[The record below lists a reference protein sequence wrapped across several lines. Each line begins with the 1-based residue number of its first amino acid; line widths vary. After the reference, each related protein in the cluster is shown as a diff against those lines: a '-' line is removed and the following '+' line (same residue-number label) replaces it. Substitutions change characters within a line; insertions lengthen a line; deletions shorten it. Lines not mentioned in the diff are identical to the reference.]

1 MSASQNKKKTL
12 SLGLALIPV
21 ISMLLLLII
30 GYGIMGLRIEPLLLC
45 SAAVAAGIAW
55 WQGYCWEDIINSVVD
70 KLAKAMPVIMI
81 LICVGGLIGTWMFS
95 GTIPYMVYWGLKLIS
110 PEYILIAAFF
120 LTSVV
125 SVCTGTSWGSA
136 GTVGVALMGVAAGL
150 DVSLAAAAGAVVSGA
165 YFGDKISPLSDSTNF
180 AAIVADTTLF
190 EHIQHLLW
198 TTLPS
203 FLLAAVVYLIAGHS
217 NMLGEVATPQR
228 VTDIIHSLESLY
240 HFNIVL
246 ILPPVIV
253 LWGAIRKKP
262 VIPLMLSACVLALF
276 LGVIMQGLSIKQGL
290 DAFIDGFDIA
300 MFPQGAEGVVA
311 DVPRLLNRGGMFSMM
326 GTILLVFCAFSFAG
340 ALTLTGAL
348 TIIINRLLTIIHSVG
363 QLIAATIGTTILV
376 TGATS
381 DGKLALLVP
390 AELFKDAY
398 RRMGLDTKNLSRTI
412 EDAGTVIEPLLPWTS
427 AGVYMATTLG
437 VSTLDLLPWAIQC
450 YAAIFF
456 ALIYGFSGIGIA
468 RTASASEK
476 SPLLCEAYD
485 VTLISDE
492 IWADLLLPGE
502 TFTSVLH
509 LGERWHKRVISAT
522 AASKTFGLSS
532 LRISNFLIPDPT
544 LRQRFLSRLDAHG
557 LDVFNALSVQAA
569 TTAWNESRQWL
580 DSLLDYL
587 AENRRWFVEQATEH
601 LPWARIV
608 PAQGTYLLW
617 MDCKKL
623 GLDDEQLKWVMADVA
638 GIAPSMGSGFGP
650 AGSGFIRLNLGCP
663 RTYLEMAIDGLKRIS
678 VKTIKGIPTGG

>member
-253 LWGAIRKKP
+253 LWGAIRK
-262 VIPLMLSACVLALF
+262 
-276 LGVIMQGLSIKQGL
+276 
-290 DAFIDGFDIA
+290 
-300 MFPQGAEGVVA
+300 
-311 DVPRLLNRGGMFSMM
+311 
-326 GTILLVFCAFSFAG
+326 
-340 ALTLTGAL
+340 
-348 TIIINRLLTIIHSVG
+348 
-363 QLIAATIGTTILV
+363 
-376 TGATS
+376 
-381 DGKLALLVP
+381 
-390 AELFKDAY
+390 
-398 RRMGLDTKNLSRTI
+398 
-412 EDAGTVIEPLLPWTS
+412 
-427 AGVYMATTLG
+427 
-437 VSTLDLLPWAIQC
+437 
-450 YAAIFF
+450 
-456 ALIYGFSGIGIA
+456 
-468 RTASASEK
+468 
-476 SPLLCEAYD
+476 
-485 VTLISDE
+485 
-492 IWADLLLPGE
+492 
-502 TFTSVLH
+502 
-509 LGERWHKRVISAT
+509 
-522 AASKTFGLSS
+522 
-532 LRISNFLIPDPT
+532 
-544 LRQRFLSRLDAHG
+544 
-557 LDVFNALSVQAA
+557 
-569 TTAWNESRQWL
+569 
-580 DSLLDYL
+580 
-587 AENRRWFVEQATEH
+587 
-601 LPWARIV
+601 
-608 PAQGTYLLW
+608 

-678 VKTIKGIPTGG
+678 VKSIKGAPTGG

>member
-1 MSASQNKKKTL
+1 MNAKQNNKKTL
-12 SLGLALIPV
+12 SLGLALLPIV
-21 ISMLLLLII
+21 AMLALLIV
-30 GYGIMGLRIEPLLLC
+30 GYGVAGLRIEPLLLS
-45 SAAVAAGIAW
+45 SAAIAAALAL
-55 WQGYCWEDIINSVVD
+55 WQGYSWDEIIDSIVS

-110 PEYILIAAFF
+110 PQYILIAAFF

-150 DVSLAAAAGAVVSGA
+150 DVSLPAAAGAVVSGA

-190 EHIQHLLW
+190 EHIQHLLY
-198 TTLPS
+198 TTIPS
-203 FLLAAVVYLIAGHS
+203 FLLAAAVYLLAGHS
-217 NMLGEVATPQR
+217 DMIGNVATPQR
-228 VTDIIHSLESLY
+228 VTDIIATLEGLY

-246 ILPPVIV
+246 ILPPVLV
-253 LWGAIRKKP
+253 LWGAVRKKP
-262 VIPLMLSACVLALF
+262 VIPLMLFACLLAII
-276 LGVIMQGLSIKQGL
+276 LGIALQGLSLKQGL
-290 DAFIDGFDIA
+290 DAFMDGFNIT
-300 MFPQGAEGVVA
+300 MFDHGSAGVVA

-326 GTILLVFCAFSFAG
+326 STILLVFCAFSFAG

-348 TIIINRLLTIIHSVG
+348 TVIINRLLTVIRTTG

-398 RRMGLDTKNLSRTI
+398 RRMGLDNKNLSRTV

-456 ALIYGFSGIGIA
+456 ALIYGFTGFGIA
-468 RTASASEK
+468 R
-476 SPLLCEAYD
+476 
-485 VTLISDE
+485 
-492 IWADLLLPGE
+492 LPQ
-502 TFTSVLH
+502 
-509 LGERWHKRVISAT
+509 
-522 AASKTFGLSS
+522 SKTQP
-532 LRISNFLIPDPT
+532 RPQP
-544 LRQRFLSRLDAHG
+544 
-557 LDVFNALSVQAA
+557 AA
-569 TTAWNESRQWL
+569 E
-580 DSLLDYL
+580 
-587 AENRRWFVEQATEH
+587 
-601 LPWARIV
+601 
-608 PAQGTYLLW
+608 
-617 MDCKKL
+617 
-623 GLDDEQLKWVMADVA
+623 
-638 GIAPSMGSGFGP
+638 
-650 AGSGFIRLNLGCP
+650 
-663 RTYLEMAIDGLKRIS
+663 
-678 VKTIKGIPTGG
+678 

>member
-95 GTIPYMVYWGLKLIS
+95 GTIPYMVYWGLKRIS

-262 VIPLMLSACVLALF
+262 VIPL
-276 LGVIMQGLSIKQGL
+276 
-290 DAFIDGFDIA
+290 
-300 MFPQGAEGVVA
+300 
-311 DVPRLLNRGGMFSMM
+311 
-326 GTILLVFCAFSFAG
+326 
-340 ALTLTGAL
+340 LTGAL

-468 RTASASEK
+468 RTAPASEK
-476 SPLLCEAYD
+476 SPQSS
-485 VTLISDE
+485 VTE
-492 IWADLLLPGE
+492 
-502 TFTSVLH
+502 
-509 LGERWHKRVISAT
+509 
-522 AASKTFGLSS
+522 
-532 LRISNFLIPDPT
+532 
-544 LRQRFLSRLDAHG
+544 
-557 LDVFNALSVQAA
+557 
-569 TTAWNESRQWL
+569 
-580 DSLLDYL
+580 
-587 AENRRWFVEQATEH
+587 
-601 LPWARIV
+601 
-608 PAQGTYLLW
+608 
-617 MDCKKL
+617 
-623 GLDDEQLKWVMADVA
+623 
-638 GIAPSMGSGFGP
+638 
-650 AGSGFIRLNLGCP
+650 
-663 RTYLEMAIDGLKRIS
+663 
-678 VKTIKGIPTGG
+678 